1 MIGGRHVGLTRTV
14 HRLALSPTPH
24 TKLVFNEEYEG
35 SVMAK
40 VFKADQRAAGKALY
54 YMAMHCVTAVLAG
67 LALGLGPV
75 QFNLE
80 SNSQ

>member
-1 MIGGRHVGLTRTV
+1 
-14 HRLALSPTPH
+14 
-24 TKLVFNEEYEG
+24 
-35 SVMAK
+35 MAK
-40 VFKADQRAAGKALY
+40 VFKANQRAAGKALY